1 MSITMTESAAEAL
14 KKHKD
19 AVQAGEEMFLRV
31 KIVAGGCSGFEH
43 RLTLDNTFD
52 ETKDTRIPFH
62 GEHLVVDKKSELY
75 LEGATLN
82 YINGLEQ
89 QGFHLDLP
97 SAKKTCG
104 CGHSYQF

>member
-1 MSITMTESAAEAL
+1 MSITMTESAASEL

-19 AVQAGEEMFLRV
+19 AVQAPTDMFLRV

-52 ETKDTRIPFH
+52 ENKDTRLKFH
-62 GEHLVVDKKSELY
+62 GEDLVVDKKSELF

-82 YINGLEQ
+82 FIDGLEQ
-89 QGFHLDLP
+89 RGFHLELP
-97 SAKKTCG
+97 MAKKTCG